1 MGDVLLQLAL
11 NILQV
16 AQIFFQILKKK
27 FIIN

>member
-16 AQIFFQILKKK
+16 VHIFFQILKKK

>member
-16 AQIFFQILKKK
+16 VQIFFQILKKK

>member
-16 AQIFFQILKKK
+16 VQIFFQILKKI
-27 FIIN
+27 IIN